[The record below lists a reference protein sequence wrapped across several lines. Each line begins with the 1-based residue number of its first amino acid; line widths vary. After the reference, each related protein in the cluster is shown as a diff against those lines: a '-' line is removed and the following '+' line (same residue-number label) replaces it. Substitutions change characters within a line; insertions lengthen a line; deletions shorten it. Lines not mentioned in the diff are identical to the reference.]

1 MKLIKNLCDE
11 KQRTGIENHD
21 DYQMSL
27 KLLTNLFQNS
37 YGCRQVVKVFR
48 VYFYRKSR
56 DDASLT
62 THKAGTLC

>member
-1 MKLIKNLCDE
+1 MKNSEQKLKIMM
-11 KQRTGIENHD
+11 I
-21 DYQMSL
+21 YQVSL

-62 THKAGTLC
+62 THNAGTLC